1 MDDAVEA
8 AKTSALAVWSLILGI
23 LSVVLCMGVLSGIPA
38 VICGHLARAEIR
50 RSSGSI
56 GGSGMAL
63 AGLITGYIGTV
74 MGIIVMII
82 AIITAIALPSILTEQ
97 KSEQSEQ
104 QQIMQSI
111 SDQQMTK

>member
-1 MDDAVEA
+1 MDDVVEA
-8 AKTSALAVWSLILGI
+8 AKTSVLAVWSLILGI
-23 LSVVLCMGVLSGIPA
+23 LSLVCIGFIAGIPA

-82 AIITAIALPSILTEQ
+82 AIISAIALPSILTEQ
-97 KSEQSEQ
+97 KSEQIEQ
-104 QQIMQSI
+104 QQIIQSI